1 MDLRRRRGPEALRR
15 ALRILPIALRHQR
28 PAMDQFARL
37 VVGSNAAVGATDEDF
52 RIRDRAAHRG
62 RMAGDQRG
70 VEIGRTTCLRSAETT
85 SELQSLLRISVAV
98 LCFKK
103 QKLED

>member
-1 MDLRRRRGPEALRR
+1 MR
-15 ALRILPIALRHQR
+15 ALYLCVVLVIFLFFKLKTAYELRISDWSSDVCSSDLHKR

-70 VEIGRTTCLRSAETT
+70 VEIGRTKCLGQPDRK
-85 SELQSLLRISVAV
+85 SVV
-98 LCFKK
+98 
-103 QKLED
+103 